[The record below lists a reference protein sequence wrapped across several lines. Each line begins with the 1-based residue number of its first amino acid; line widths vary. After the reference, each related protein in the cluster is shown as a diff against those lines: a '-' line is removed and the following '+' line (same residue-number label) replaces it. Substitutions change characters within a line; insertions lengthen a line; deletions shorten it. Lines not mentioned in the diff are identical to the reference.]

1 MAANKSK
8 KHGNP
13 NPVAKFAHHFNRS
26 IRFKDKT
33 KYTRKGR
40 SKGLPFEFLAV
51 YVVLC

>member
-1 MAANKSK
+1 MAAKKSK
-8 KHGNP
+8 KHG

-51 YVVLC
+51 YVASC